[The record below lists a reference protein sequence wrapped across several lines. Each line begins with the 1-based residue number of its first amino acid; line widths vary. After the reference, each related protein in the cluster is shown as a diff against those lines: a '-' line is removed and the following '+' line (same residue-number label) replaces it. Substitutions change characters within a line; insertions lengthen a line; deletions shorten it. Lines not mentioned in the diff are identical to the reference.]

1 MVLASH
7 LKPVP
12 AVQGSVRS
20 SFHGVTQALQNLSIA
35 ARPDSR
41 PLRLAVEGTC
51 GMWSCGSLTNDWQLV
66 PFTPPRYCQ
75 SHISPTASRV
85 CDLTGKK
92 ANNGYNVTFSHKRNK
107 KLQHANLQHKR
118 VYWPEA
124 QRYVR
129 LRLCTK
135 VRLGTRAC
143 ILGVCKFVAH
153 QAIKTLEKKG
163 LQAMAKEAGLDLWKL
178 PFQDARPE
186 RLEWVAAQPK
196 RPPMAKNPR
205 KMKNP
210 EKIAASKKTPLIGE
224 YVVGNRI
231 AYRRA
236 EQGEF

>member
-1 MVLASH
+1 MVLASQ

-51 GMWSCGSLTNDWQLV
+51 GMRSVRQLDQGRLTMLD
-66 PFTPPRYCQ
+66 TPIMHSASPCQ
-75 SHISPTASRV
+75 PTASRV

-107 KLQHANLQHKR
+107 RLQHANLQHKR

-135 VRLGTRAC
+135 VCAGRRAVGLYTS
-143 ILGVCKFVAH
+143 IVR

-178 PFQDARPE
+178 PYQDARPE

-205 KMKNP
+205 KMKNAD
-210 EKIAASKKTPLIGE
+210 KLAASKKTPLIGE

-236 EQGEF
+236 EPGEF